1 MTQRFITITGW
12 GAIALL
18 ALGGF
23 VAWAQAGGDAFQP
36 KGIFLSDSDDRKTA
50 VKFNVLLK
58 RDGRERLV
66 DSNHRFRDDDQMRF
80 QFELN
85 RDSYVYVVHR
95 TFDGDPGSDRVRR
108 YAGPKGI
115 EVVRDENRRSDRPSD
130 RDRSRSGRGEESYQL
145 LFPGEKTG
153 RTNFVKARTRHTVP
167 TDRNTYF
174 MMDDNPGI
182 EKLYLVV
189 AQKQL
194 DIGDHFNLRDGR
206 LRRSESGG
214 DGRRDDSDGDV
225 LNQLTAKLAE
235 YGGNAALSFPKGIR
249 VEEADGY
256 GVGVDRGKPLMV
268 EVDLAHHSK

>member
-1 MTQRFITITGW
+1 MTQRFITFTGW

-18 ALGGF
+18 ALGGHP
-23 VAWAQAGGDAFQP
+23 AWAQVGGDTLQP

-58 RDGRERLV
+58 RDGKERLV
-66 DSNHRFRDDDQMRF
+66 ESNHRFRDDDQMRF

-130 RDRSRSGRGEESYQL
+130 RDRSRSGRGEASYQL
-145 LFPGEKTG
+145 LFPSEKTG
-153 RTNFVKARTRHTVP
+153 RSNYLKARTRHTVP
-167 TDRNTYF
+167 TDRDTYF
-174 MMDDNPGI
+174 TMDDNPGI

-189 AQKQL
+189 SQKQL
-194 DIGDHFNLRDGR
+194 DIGDHFDLQDGR

-214 DGRRDDSDGDV
+214 AGRRDDSDGDV
-225 LNQLTAKLAE
+225 LNQLTAKLAQ
-235 YGGNAALSFPKGIR
+235 YSGNAALSFPKGIR

-256 GVGVDRGKPLMV
+256 GVGVERGKPLMV